1 MNLLP
6 RVNERD
12 MRLLSQ
18 DRNIPDTLRVTAR
31 KKVVV
36 EK

>member
-6 RVNERD
+6 RLNDRD
-12 MRLLSQ
+12 LRQLAS
-18 DRNIPDTLRVTAR
+18 DRNIPDVLRFTAR